1 MIAELMTPLIASS
14 PLLKM
19 FYSSLI
25 AGVGVAIVFSL
36 AILGAIRSSDMRRAG
51 RSAAAGAYAAL
62 AASGLVLLAAV
73 VVYGLILVGH
83 KS

>member
-1 MIAELMTPLIASS
+1 MSPLIAAS

-25 AGVGVAIVFSL
+25 AGISVAIVFSL
-36 AILGAIRSSDMRRAG
+36 AILGAIRSTDMRRAG
-51 RSAAAGAYAAL
+51 RSGAAGAYAAL
-62 AASGLVLLAAV
+62 AALGLVLSAAV
-73 VVYGLILVGH
+73 VVYGLILVAH